1 MGESGSLSAADV
13 ALLSDKN
20 GCCNGWA
27 DSSFMWIFALLILAN
42 GGFGW
47 GGNNGFANAIGYN
60 NLATQND
67 VQRGFDNL
75 GLQDQSRDIL
85 GAVTNGTAQTIAAS
99 TQNATNAIEA
109 IKDGNAALIREF
121 GNVETALTALGGK
134 QQECCCNTLRA
145 IDGVNYNNALN
156 TANLSAAIAQ
166 NRYDAALNTAAINE
180 NITDK
185 AQKIM
190 DMFTGNRMADMQQQI
205 NSLELQN
212 QLASVVRYPNNTF
225 YAVPSP
231 CFSTGC
237 GCGNI

>member
-1 MGESGSLSAADV
+1 MGENGLSAADV

-42 GGFGW
+42 GGGFGW
-47 GGNNGFANAIGYN
+47 GNNGFANAIGYN

-225 YAVPSP
+225 YSVPSP